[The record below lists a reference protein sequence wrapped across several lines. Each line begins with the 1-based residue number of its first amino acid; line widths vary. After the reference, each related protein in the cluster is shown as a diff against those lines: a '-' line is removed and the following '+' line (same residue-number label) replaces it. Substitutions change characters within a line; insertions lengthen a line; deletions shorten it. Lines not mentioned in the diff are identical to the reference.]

1 MKYQNDP
8 LISER
13 FFICEQLC
21 TAQTLGGVRV
31 RVFINSQDKGQILD
45 QTKWRELFV
54 NLRLYMFGY
63 LVKNINY
70 FYKPDSWSKQFDS
83 V

>member
-1 MKYQNDP
+1 MIPWFLRDFSSVNSYV
-8 LISER
+8 
-13 FFICEQLC
+13 QLRLL
-21 TAQTLGGVRV
+21 A
-31 RVFINSQDKGQILD
+31 VFINSQDKGQILD